1 MIQGQDFELNV
12 ENPAVPGTFIPVQD
26 MNSFSKA
33 SDRDANTYPV
43 FQRAAPYSV
52 AGARNQTYDV
62 GGYLHGTDAG
72 QAALFAA
79 EAAQTPIEIQVL
91 WDGTNGFRQEVIVNS
106 YSVDVD
112 PESPQEIG
120 FEFTANDTAVIVGTG
135 PLL

>member
-1 MIQGQDFELNV
+1 MIPGENFQLNV
-12 ENPAVPGTFIPVQD
+12 EDPALPGTYLPVND

-33 SDRDANTYPV
+33 SDRDSNTYPV
-43 FQRAAPYSV
+43 FQRAPYAL

-62 GGYLHGTDAG
+62 GGYLFPGDPGQQALLDAELS
-72 QAALFAA
+72 QL
-79 EAAQTPIEIQVL
+79 PINIEVL
-91 WDGTNGFRQEVIVNS
+91 WDGVDGFRQDVKVAS

-120 FEFTANDTAVIVGTG
+120 FEFTADDAAVVVGAG